1 MRLLSLRGL
10 LKWLLT
16 PITEMWWPGHY
27 CCDIWEGL
35 WALTTLLCG
44 ATGHMTPG
52 VFQFDAGHRRGRR
65 MTSERSH
72 NNWLLRLQR
81 ETWNREAARVTHTPE
96 SGWSWELRA
105 LQSIPLAVLW
115 NILKIPR
122 TEWADLQVGYHP
134 LLVWWEISSERLYLS
149 DSCHRGWSILTYHRY
164 PRLMMTRAA
173 HPPPPRPRP
182 TQTPGASSWSAG
194 DWWWCS
200 HWSSWCCSVSWSRW
214 VSSTASCITLSTGI
228 SHSPSRHPASPPRC
242 PAPEFQVGD
251 ENMRR
256 MKTK

>member
-27 CCDIWEGL
+27 CCDIREMDSGHWPPS
-35 WALTTLLCG
+35 W

-52 VFQFDAGHRRGRR
+52 VFQCDAGHRRGRR

-122 TEWADLQVGYHP
+122 TQWADLQVEYHRY
-134 LLVWWEISSERLYLS
+134 LVWWEISSERLYLS
-149 DSCHRGWSILTYHRY
+149 DSCHWGWSILTYHRY

-173 HPPPPRPRP
+173 LPPPPRPRP
-182 TQTPGASSWSAG
+182 IQTPRDRSWSAE

-200 HWSSWCCSVSWSRW
+200 LWLSWCCSVSWSRW
-214 VSSTASCITLSTGI
+214 VSSTASCITPLSTGI
-228 SHSPSRHPASPPRC
+228 SPSPSWSPASPELQ
-242 PAPEFQVGD
+242 AGD

>member
-1 MRLLSLRGL
+1 
-10 LKWLLT
+10 
-16 PITEMWWPGHY
+16 MWWPGHN
-27 CCDIWEGL
+27 CCDIRERDSGHWPRSCVGPPGT
-35 WALTTLLCG
+35 WHRVYFSLTPDTAGAGGWHLRGVITTDYSGSREKHETEKLPELLTLLRAAG
-44 ATGHMTPG
+44 A
-52 VFQFDAGHRRGRR
+52 
-65 MTSERSH
+65 E
-72 NNWLLRLQR
+72 
-81 ETWNREAARVTHTPE
+81 
-96 SGWSWELRA
+96 SWELSSPFHSLFCEISSKYRG
-105 LQSIPLAVLW
+105 QSERISKW
-115 NILKIPR
+115 SIIHC
-122 TEWADLQVGYHP
+122 WCG
-134 LLVWWEISSERLYLS
+134 EISSERLYLS

-228 SHSPSRHPASPPRC
+228 SHSPSQHPASPPRC
-242 PAPEFQVGD
+242 LAPEFQVGD
-251 ENMRR
+251 ENMWR